1 MHLFPHID
9 LVDFSI
15 TILALIFAIAIHE
28 FAHAWS
34 ALQLGDRTA
43 YYQGRVTL
51 NPAAHLD
58 PTGTMMMFIS
68 ALTGYGIGWGKP
80 VPVNP
85 RYLKHGPRVGMAI
98 TAAAGPLSN
107 VLQAIVWGIPLRL
120 AIHGALELPEL
131 ALRVLIIAFSI
142 NIGLALFN
150 LIPLFPLDGFS
161 IVRGILATIRAR
173 WAYDASDFLDRLQPY
188 APMVLLMII
197 FFDQMTP
204 GRGILGTILQAPAEA
219 LYKLILG
226 V

>member
-1 MHLFPHID
+1 LFQQFDIVEFLLTM
-9 LVDFSI
+9 LVLVFSI
-15 TILALIFAIAIHE
+15 SIHE
-28 FAHAWS
+28 FSHAWS

-58 PTGTMMMFIS
+58 PMGTMMMVVTT
-68 ALTGYGIGWGKP
+68 LTGFGIGWGKP

-85 RYLKHGPRVGMAI
+85 LYLKHGPRVGMAI

-107 VLQAIVWGIPLRL
+107 ILQAIVWGIPLRL
-120 AIHGALELPEL
+120 AIHGNLELPEL
-131 ALRVLIIAFSI
+131 VFKALALAFSV

-161 IVRGILATIRAR
+161 IVRGALATIRTR
-173 WAYDASDFLDRLQPY
+173 WAYDVSDFLDRLQPY
-188 APMVLLMII
+188 APMVLLALI
-197 FFDQMTP
+197 FFDQATP
-204 GRGILGTILQAPAEA
+204 GRGILGTILTVPAEQ
-219 LYKLILG
+219 LTHLILG